1 MKPSEARNAERQ
13 FPFHIGILAVQV
25 YIKIEESNIVDSAD
39 FRESTIDNLADFRVA

>member
-1 MKPSEARNAERQ
+1 MKPSEARNTERQ